1 MNNDDVIIVENISKT
16 YKVYDKSLDRLKQL
30 INFRNSTYYTEFKSL
45 DNVSFTIK
53 KGETVGI
60 IGGNGA
66 GKSTLL
72 QIIAGTLTP
81 SEGKVN
87 IKGKV
92 GALLELGSGFNPEF
106 SGRENVLLSGAIHGI
121 SEKEMLKR
129 MADIEEF
136 ADIGDFIDQPV
147 KTYSSGMFA
156 RLAFAVNMNVDA
168 DVMIVDEVLSVGD
181 HFFQAK
187 CMKAINDL
195 SSKGCTILL
204 VSHSQ
209 ATIKA
214 LCNRAILLHKGKLE
228 MDSNHCDEVFDRY
241 FSLSLAESRK
251 NIYTRNNE
259 MTEENPTV
267 TSRSEKSEITD
278 QNGKG
283 LFDENYRSM
292 FLPAF
297 AKRISE
303 RFGNQ
308 KASFVETV
316 ILQHGKEAAY
326 VTTGD
331 NCTIRTWLKYNEDIE
346 DNGEIGI
353 VVRTLEGIDLFAV
366 NTFFNNMTMP
376 PQRKGTIK
384 MVDFTFPLKLGPGK
398 YSVTLGYRVPV
409 QGEYVDKVFNALIF
423 EVVNIGPRV
432 IPLILD
438 IEGEINVI

>member
-1 MNNDDVIIVENISKT
+1 MNNDDVIVVENISKS
-16 YKVYDKSLDRLKQL
+16 YKIYNKPIDRLKQL
-30 INFRNSTYYTEFKSL
+30 ASFRNNTYYKEFNSL
-45 DNVSFTIK
+45 KNVSFTIK

-87 IKGKV
+87 INGKV

-129 MADIEEF
+129 MNKIEEF

-156 RLAFAVNMNVDA
+156 RLAFAVNMHVDA

-228 MDSNHCDEVFDRY
+228 MDSTYCDEVFDRY

-251 NIYTRNNE
+251 NIY
-259 MTEENPTV
+259 V
-267 TSRSEKSEITD
+267 K
-278 QNGKG
+278 K
-283 LFDENYRSM
+283 DENEEEELEIPFSGRINNTEQNEGKVLDKDYISKY
-292 FLPAF
+292 LPIF
-297 AKRISE
+297 HKRISE

-308 KASFVETV
+308 KASFIETV
-316 ILQHGKEAAY
+316 MIQGEKEAAY
-326 VTTGD
+326 VTAGD
-331 NCTIRTWLKYNEDIE
+331 TCTIRAWLKFNEDIE

-366 NTFFNNMTMP
+366 NTFFNNITMP
-376 PQRKGTIK
+376 PQREGTIK
-384 MVDFTFPLKLGPGK
+384 MVDFTFPIKLGPGK

-423 EVVNIGPRV
+423 EVINIGPRV

-438 IEGEINVI
+438 IEGEVKVI